1 MTNARLHIAHTVDC
15 DESALINTL
24 LQRGVFEAARLET
37 VSTVSAVRKTVE
49 TVLPSAAAPNTPLKQ
64 GVNES
69 STNDDP
75 NKREMSGPM
84 DQSGLLLTP

>member
-1 MTNARLHIAHTVDC
+1 MTTASPHISRTVEC

-75 NKREMSGPM
+75 NERKCPG
-84 DQSGLLLTP
+84 Q

>member
-1 MTNARLHIAHTVDC
+1 MTTVDPHITCTVEC
-15 DESALINTL
+15 DESVLINTL
-24 LQRGVFEAARLET
+24 LQRGDFEAARFES

-49 TVLPSAAAPNTPLKQ
+49 TVLTSAAAPNTPLKQ

-75 NKREMSGPM
+75 NERKCPG
-84 DQSGLLLTP
+84 Q